1 MSASSSSKQPKP
13 KLSREEKGKGVVPA
27 ARKYVNSPSLFS
39 KSNANRT
46 HKTEAERAQGP
57 RAKFSQL
64 TKQGKAALKQ
74 QVSTPTPKVTPTLP
88 SQPEE
93 EFLLLGKFKVPIA
106 HIPHQSKQTSTVSKP
121 ASSGSSSP
129 TPSISV
135 HSSISEGPAFKLPEF
150 YVSLLDLKA
159 LHDISA
165 CSTPASQ
172 STSNNPSKNGKNH
185 LQEDN
190 VLRENEVSTSQGP
203 SAAQLKHQPEVS
215 ATIARP
221 NDVSKGELLTKN
233 GRTNKP
239 VARRES
245 PSNVIRSH
253 PTTNSSSIPKNV
265 GVDKLAENTFEVNI
279 NLLKSAADVQAVKI
293 FPHRL
298 SLKSQEKLVKILDSL
313 QVSAS
318 SFLSDFI
325 ISRIKTDTLKSI
337 QRNILISNT
346 GKVHFFN
353 NVGKYIGM
361 VTVEEPVW
369 FYGRLAGRNDPLYLS
384 LGKGKTSKCFIKTR
398 FPTLHEFL
406 KHDWAEGR
414 SSLQF
419 VTVYDPVGKR
429 NWLGS
434 KAFCWLPLYLDNK
447 IQLDQIP
454 TSGLVRL
461 FTLQDRFGLVPILKT
476 GKYYHYSPKG
486 KTHKKFPNVL
496 VGAEGA
502 VTEIAD
508 TTWNDCLNDPLLR
521 TAVDSVLRK
530 TALKETSC
538 FQTNIDDLFNKA
550 LNQTLD
556 ATKSNKVTI
565 SQHLNSE
572 EFELLKSYFGLT
584 YVENG
589 VHFRGAHPLLNAIRE
604 CYNKIYQK
612 SFRGVTVSD
621 IGGNLASVIFADAAN
636 THVCL
641 PLVDVKDAGRQTR
654 SAIALLNGTDHRYD
668 NSNLAAKRLQT
679 LEKVSYCNKM
689 VPSCT
694 HKSSVITMVDVYDV
708 PLRML
713 LAAMEVKG
721 ALLARLCFMYPPE
734 LINEDGVIAHPETG
748 VVVRRDGNV
757 VVYHIAD
764 TSDSYCHDVNNLLS
778 YIKTS
783 SVVSK
788 RGFTYSVELLNQ
800 NGPYLDFQVSLSTAT
815 AVLKSS
821 RSFSTW
827 LKNKSSVSVE
837 KVDASGVVHIERV
850 ILDRDFVRRILGYG
864 ANVCNTIDDRTFEY
878 ILSNMRSQ
886 TTMMIVGSKIVH
898 NKVELSTDVLIDLPG
913 TFLKE
918 SVKRRRGAID
928 QAKKASRSPLRKV
941 FDFLIGMPGKIFSK
955 LLSLILGV
963 LPKRYRDKLEKF
975 LSEEALIKD
984 CPDVIMTNTSVDSS
998 NARLSNEILQ
1008 DLLDVVKELTILNVP
1023 KAEIVEA
1030 RDDEDDVS
1038 SADID
1043 DLELEREQT
1052 KRKATKTSRA
1062 GLRGGGNNWYDFI
1075 LPSETKSA
1083 DGESLLVDL
1092 WRIVRKL
1099 DRAVRKNFV
1108 MAPLI
1113 KALMILLKALA
1124 FVLSPVSHLV
1134 SGIKTTLINS
1144 FSVKEEKKSLTKV
1157 VSSFIIETL
1166 AKVCDSLGLTYLKN
1180 LGSEVLCTVRC
1191 GISESI
1197 VKMEEDVDIFLK
1209 SKIASGLKAL
1219 GLKYPKGWL
1228 DERHK
1233 LRVFFDA
1240 AWKAIKTYPLVPAAG
1255 CVLVLLLA
1263 SKSLRERVL
1272 KLPYEAFC
1280 FAERVRIGRPLVL
1293 FSALIGSLIGKYSTI
1308 ASLFVGLESCR
1319 DMSLGMLIPS
1329 LVYNIPSL
1337 WDSDATGQKLA
1348 LLLKVSVFY
1357 NYYGVYK
1364 TVFNILDKEGSQYP
1378 VRDVADVEPGL
1389 EAFTLNADTEEVLEN
1404 FRKNTRAR
1412 LSARRPDRETKFED
1426 TPSTSR
1432 FPIERE
1438 MNQVSAC
1445 KEYNLKSSN
1454 SKPSVDEV
1462 ASTKV
1467 EPQSQVLKSVVDTP
1481 STSKGI
1487 LIEPDNSTKSEKSLV
1502 HEVVAPQDASKSP
1515 CTSPPKVADTPVPTI
1530 HLPEVR
1536 EPLVFGDELSNL
1548 SSVFTTEEKPMSEA
1562 IPTGKS
1568 FEPTSPVEEKEKTFE
1583 VEDKCLQCVCGD
1595 TMLMETFSPPGPL
1608 PLLMGDRLKGRE
1620 AWFYSRGGESY
1631 SYTGGH
1637 HKSRGWLD
1645 LLDAY
1650 ITACNLSPM
1659 DFDHCLV
1666 QLYDANCGI
1675 PFHSDNEP
1683 IYPKDNPILTVNVFG
1698 SAIFKVSCRV
1708 GEGAVTLSG
1717 AKYFIMPNGFQRTH
1731 KHSVLATTER
1741 LSMTFRATKPLKLSV
1756 SRFDISQTE
1765 VESGAA
1771 PAVEKIIGKSIVP
1784 EIKTDSHSF
1793 RPSSPKTLTINKTAS
1808 NAPLTASM
1816 EAITGVNFSRQTD
1829 FLNIDMF
1836 KNMKHKVTV
1845 GGNVGVVYEAFLYN
1859 LHELSR
1865 ELSVVTKV
1873 LKQPD
1878 ILVGKKRELFV
1889 ASIPELNQIKVCK
1902 RPELLKTTGIDSF
1915 VGSVE
1920 EKSLMFSNDP
1930 RLEEQSALIYLTP
1943 GGISF
1948 PLKRCLGLFK
1958 LMSVLTAAEVDRA
1971 LVGCKFINAVPG
1983 AGKTHE
1989 IKTLMK
1995 SYADSKTNDGLMLV
2009 LTSSKN
2015 AAESLNDYW
2024 NSQINN
2030 KKVLVMTVD
2039 SFIFSCGRFATT
2051 DVNYVFIDEC
2061 YMSHAGLCILIAAIT
2076 NPGELSFYGD
2086 RRQVPFINRNPLFV
2100 DSRSMLDV
2108 KNHTYTEKLLTYR
2121 CPADICYWMSSVDFE
2136 RRGARLYQG
2145 KVTTPADGRP
2155 LKSVK
2160 SMNFSP
2166 SELSFFNNVDR
2177 VMTFTQMEKS
2187 DLISKYTAA
2196 GLGDRSK
2203 ALELI
2208 GTVAESQGETYSRV
2222 ALVRTKAADDQVFES
2237 FPHRLVALTRHTQS
2251 LQFVCLPSK
2260 MSKGIGKDVQMIE
2273 KLEASVASTFVV
2285 QQHV

>member
-1 MSASSSSKQPKP
+1 MSAPSPSQHPKP
-13 KLSREEKGKGVVPA
+13 RFSREEKGKSTVSTTS
-27 ARKYVNSPSLFS
+27 KYTNSPTLFS
-39 KSNANRT
+39 RSNANRT

-64 TKQGKAALKQ
+64 TKQGKAVLKQ
-74 QVSTPTPKVTPTLP
+74 QASTPTPRVDLTTTP
-88 SQPEE
+88 QPEE
-93 EFLLLGKFKVPIA
+93 EFLLIGTLKVPIS
-106 HIPHQSKQTSTVSKP
+106 HIPHQPKQTSTISKP
-121 ASSGSSSP
+121 ESSGSSSP
-129 TPSISV
+129 TPSVSV
-135 HSSISEGPAFKLPEF
+135 HSSVSEGPAFKLPEN

-159 LHDISA
+159 LQDISTL
-165 CSTPASQ
+165 STPASQ
-172 STSNNPSKNGKNH
+172 PTSKTPSENGKGH
-185 LQEDN
+185 IKEDG
-190 VLRENEVSTSQGP
+190 VFGKNEMPASQRP
-203 SAAQLKHQPEVS
+203 SAAQHKHQPKVQ
-215 ATIARP
+215 ATTQGP
-221 NDVSKGELLTKN
+221 NNVSKVRVLAKN
-233 GRTNKP
+233 ARTNEHTAK
-239 VARRES
+239 RENL
-245 PSNVIRSH
+245 PDVDRSRS
-253 PTTNSSSIPKNV
+253 TANRGSIPKADGIVRLVKNE
-265 GVDKLAENTFEVNI
+265 AEVNI
-279 NLLKSAADVQAVKI
+279 NLLKSAADVKAVAI
-293 FPHRL
+293 FPSRL
-298 SLKSQEKLVKILDSL
+298 SLKSQQKLASLLDSL
-313 QVSAS
+313 HVAAS
-318 SFLSDFI
+318 TFLSDFI
-325 ISRIKTDTLKSI
+325 ISRIKTDTLKAI

-353 NVGKYIGM
+353 NNGSYVGT
-361 VTVEEPVW
+361 VAVEEPVW

-406 KHDWAEGR
+406 RHDWAEGK
-414 SSLQF
+414 SSLKF

-434 KAFCWLPLYLDNK
+434 KAFCWLPLYLNNK
-447 IQLDQIP
+447 VQLDQIP

-461 FTLQDRFGLVPILKT
+461 FTLQDRFGLVPISKT
-476 GKYYHYSPKG
+476 GKYYHYSPEG

-502 VTEIAD
+502 VTEIVDA
-508 TTWNDCLNDPLLR
+508 TWNDCLSDPLLR
-521 TAVDSVLRK
+521 TAVDSVLKK
-530 TALKETSC
+530 TVLKETSC

-556 ATKSNKVTI
+556 VTKSNKVTI

-589 VHFRGAHPLLNAIRE
+589 VQFRGAHPLLNAIRE
-604 CYNKIYQK
+604 CYNRIYQK

-654 SAIALLNGTDHRYD
+654 SAIALLNGTDYRYD

-679 LEKVSYCNKM
+679 LKKVSYCNKV
-689 VPSCT
+689 VPLCT

-708 PLRML
+708 PLKML
-713 LAAMEVKG
+713 LAAMEAKG

-734 LINEDGVIAHPETG
+734 LINEDGVIAHTETG

-764 TSDSYCHDVNNLLS
+764 TSDSYSHDVNNLLS

-783 SVVSK
+783 SIVSK

-815 AVLKSS
+815 AVSASS
-821 RSFSTW
+821 RCFSAW
-827 LKNKSSVSVE
+827 LKNKTKVSIE
-837 KVDASGVVHIERV
+837 KTDSAGVVHVERV

-864 ANVCNTIDDRTFEY
+864 ANVCNTIDDRTYEY
-878 ILSNMRSQ
+878 VLSNMRSQ

-898 NKVELSTDVLIDLPG
+898 NKVELSTDVLVDLPG

-918 SVKRRRGAID
+918 SVKRRRSAID

-941 FDFLIGMPGKIFSK
+941 FDFLIGIPGKIFSK

-963 LPKRYRDKLEKF
+963 LPKHYRSKLEKF
-975 LSEEALIKD
+975 LSEEELIKD
-984 CPDVIMTNTSVDSS
+984 CPDVVVTNTSVDNSK
-998 NARLSNEILQ
+998 ARLNNEILQ

-1023 KAEIVEA
+1023 KAEIVEVSA
-1030 RDDEDDVS
+1030 ADEDDS
-1038 SADID
+1038 SVYLD
-1043 DLELEREQT
+1043 DLELEEERT
-1052 KRKATKTSRA
+1052 KKKEVKTRKA
-1062 GLRGGGNNWYDFI
+1062 GLKGGGNNWYDFI
-1075 LPSETKSA
+1075 LPSKTKSA

-1099 DRAVRKNFV
+1099 DRAVRGNFV
-1108 MAPLI
+1108 MGPLM
-1113 KALMILLKALA
+1113 KALMFLLKGLV
-1124 FVLSPVSHLV
+1124 FVLRPAFHVV
-1134 SGIKTTLINS
+1134 SGVKTTLRNS
-1144 FSVKEEKKSLTKV
+1144 FSVKEEKKTLRKV
-1157 VSSFIIETL
+1157 ISSFVIETL
-1166 AKVCDSLGLTYLKN
+1166 AKICNSLGLTYLKN
-1180 LGSEVLCTVRC
+1180 LGSEVLSTVRSDMSLR
-1191 GISESI
+1191 IE
-1197 VKMEEDVDIFLK
+1197 KMEEDVDIFLK

-1233 LRVFFDA
+1233 LRVLFDA
-1240 AWKAIKTYPLVPAAG
+1240 AWKAIKAYPLVPAAG
-1255 CVLVLLLA
+1255 CLLVLLLT
-1263 SKSLRERVL
+1263 SKSLREKVL
-1272 KLPYEAFC
+1272 KLPQEAFC
-1280 FAERVRIGRPLVL
+1280 FAERVRIGKPLVL
-1293 FSALIGSLIGKYSTI
+1293 FSALIGSLIGRYSTI

-1329 LVYNIPSL
+1329 LIHSIPSL

-1348 LLLKVSVFY
+1348 LLLKFSVFY

-1364 TVFNILDKEGSQYP
+1364 TVFNVLDKEEPQIP

-1412 LSARRPDRETKFED
+1412 LADRQPDRKASLED
-1426 TPSTSR
+1426 TPSTSN
-1432 FPIERE
+1432 FPANRKVE
-1438 MNQVSAC
+1438 QVAANKVCS
-1445 KEYNLKSSN
+1445 LKGSD
-1454 SKPSVDEV
+1454 SKVSVDDVTATEV
-1462 ASTKV
+1462 KS
-1467 EPQSQVLKSVVDTP
+1467 QSQVIQTVEDSP

-1487 LIEPDNSTKSEKSLV
+1487 LIESDITPKLEESSV
-1502 HEVVAPQDASKSP
+1502 HTVVEPKNTD
-1515 CTSPPKVADTPVPTI
+1515 TSPSKVVPKRTDAPVSTI

-1536 EPLVFGDELSNL
+1536 EPLVFDGKSPDL
-1548 SSVFTTEEKPMSEA
+1548 SSIFTAEEEPSSETV
-1562 IPTGKS
+1562 PTVEVVES
-1568 FEPTSPVEEKEKTFE
+1568 APPVENIQNFSD
-1583 VEDKCLQCVCGD
+1583 VEDARLQCVCGD
-1595 TMLMETFSPPGPL
+1595 TMLMETFTPPGPL
-1608 PLLMGDRLKGRE
+1608 PLLMGDKLKGRE

-1637 HKSRGWLD
+1637 HESRGWLD
-1645 LLDAY
+1645 LLDKY
-1650 ITACNLSPM
+1650 LVACNHSPM

-1666 QLYDANCGI
+1666 QLYGANCGI

-1698 SAIFKVSCRV
+1698 SANFKVSCKV

-1717 AKYFIMPNGFQRTH
+1717 AKYFLMPNGFQRTH
-1731 KHSVLATTER
+1731 KHAVTATTER

-1756 SRFDISQTE
+1756 RRFVTSQTE
-1765 VESGAA
+1765 DDSEDSPVVERA
-1771 PAVEKIIGKSIVP
+1771 IRKSLVP

-1793 RPSSPKTLTINKTAS
+1793 RPSSPKTLTVNKTAS
-1808 NAPLTASM
+1808 NAPLTTSM
-1816 EAITGVNFSRQTD
+1816 EAIIGVSFNQQED
-1829 FLNIDMF
+1829 FLNIEKF

-1845 GGNVGVVYEAFLYN
+1845 DGNVGVVYEAFLYN
-1859 LHELSR
+1859 LHELCR

-1878 ILVGKKRELFV
+1878 ILVGRKRELFV

-1902 RPELLKTTGIDSF
+1902 RPDLLKTTGLDSF
-1915 VGSVE
+1915 VGSVD
-1920 EKSLMFSNDP
+1920 EKRLMFSNDP
-1930 RLEEQSALIYLTP
+1930 SLEEQSALIYLTP

-1958 LMSVLTAAEVDRA
+1958 LMSALTAAEVDRA

-1995 SYADSKTNDGLMLV
+1995 SYVDSKINSGLMLV

-2024 NSQINN
+2024 DSHIKN

-2039 SFIFSCGRFATT
+2039 SFIFSCGRFITT
-2051 DVNYVFIDEC
+2051 DVDYVFIDEC

-2076 NPGELSFYGD
+2076 NPSELSFYGD

-2136 RRGARLYQG
+2136 RKGGRLYQG
-2145 KVTTPADGRP
+2145 RVTTPADGRP

-2160 SMNFSP
+2160 SVNFSP
-2166 SELSFFNNVDR
+2166 SELSFFDNVDR

-2196 GLGDRSK
+2196 GLGDRLR
-2203 ALELI
+2203 AMELI

-2260 MSKGIGKDVQMIE
+2260 MSKGIGRDVQMIE
-2273 KLEASVASTFVV
+2273 KLEASIASTFVV

>member
-1 MSASSSSKQPKP
+1 MQA
-13 KLSREEKGKGVVPA
+13 
-27 ARKYVNSPSLFS
+27 
-39 KSNANRT
+39 T
-46 HKTEAERAQGP
+46 AQRP
-57 RAKFSQL
+57 NN
-64 TKQGKAALKQ
+64 
-74 QVSTPTPKVTPTLP
+74 
-88 SQPEE
+88 
-93 EFLLLGKFKVPIA
+93 
-106 HIPHQSKQTSTVSKP
+106 VSK
-121 ASSGSSSP
+121 AW
-129 TPSISV
+129 V
-135 HSSISEGPAFKLPEF
+135 LA
-150 YVSLLDLKA
+150 
-159 LHDISA
+159 
-165 CSTPASQ
+165 
-172 STSNNPSKNGKNH
+172 KNARANEH
-185 LQEDN
+185 ATR
-190 VLRENEVSTSQGP
+190 RENLSDADGS
-203 SAAQLKHQPEVS
+203 
-215 ATIARP
+215 
-221 NDVSKGELLTKN
+221 
-233 GRTNKP
+233 
-239 VARRES
+239 
-245 PSNVIRSH
+245 RS
-253 PTTNSSSIPKNV
+253 TTNHSSIPKADGIDRLV
-265 GVDKLAENTFEVNI
+265 ENETAINI
-279 NLLKSAADVQAVKI
+279 NLLKSAADVKAVKI
-293 FPHRL
+293 FPCRL
-298 SLKSQEKLVKILDSL
+298 SLKSQQKLVSLLDSL
-313 QVSAS
+313 QVVAS
-318 SFLSDFI
+318 PFLSDFI
-325 ISRIKTDTLKSI
+325 ISRVRTDTLKAI

-346 GKVHFFN
+346 GNVHFFN
-353 NVGKYIGM
+353 NNGLYVGM

-369 FYGRLAGRNDPLYLS
+369 FYGRLAGRSDPLYMS

-406 KHDWAEGR
+406 KHDWAEGK
-414 SSLQF
+414 SSLKF

-434 KAFCWLPLYLDNK
+434 KAFCWLPLYLNNK
-447 IQLDQIP
+447 VQLDQIP

-461 FTLQDRFGLVPILKT
+461 FTLQDRFGLVPISKT
-476 GKYYHYSPKG
+476 GKYYHYSPEG
-486 KTHKKFPNVL
+486 KTHRKFPNVL

-502 VTEIAD
+502 VAEVID
-508 TTWNDCLNDPLLR
+508 TTWNDCLSDPLLR
-521 TAVDSVLRK
+521 TAVDSVLKK

-556 ATKSNKVTI
+556 VTKSNKVTI

-589 VHFRGAHPLLNAIRE
+589 AQFRGAHPLLNAIRE
-604 CYNKIYQK
+604 CYNRIYQK

-679 LEKVSYCNKM
+679 LQKVSYCNKV
-689 VPSCT
+689 VPLCT

-708 PLRML
+708 PLKML
-713 LAAMEVKG
+713 LAAMEAKG

-734 LINEDGVIAHPETG
+734 LINEDGVIAHSETG
-748 VVVRRDGNV
+748 VVVRRDGDV

-783 SVVSK
+783 SIVSK

-815 AVLKSS
+815 AVTASS
-821 RSFSTW
+821 RSFSAW
-827 LKNKSSVSVE
+827 LKNKTKVSIE
-837 KVDASGVVHIERV
+837 KTDSSGVVHVERV

-864 ANVCNTIDDRTFEY
+864 ANVCNTIDDRTYEY

-898 NKVELSTDVLIDLPG
+898 NKVELSTDVLVDLPG

-918 SVKRRRGAID
+918 SVKRRRGAVD
-928 QAKKASRSPLRKV
+928 QAKKASRSPLRKI
-941 FDFLIGMPGKIFSK
+941 FDFLIGVPGKIFSK

-963 LPKRYRDKLEKF
+963 LPKQYRRKLEKF
-975 LSEEALIKD
+975 LSEEELIKD
-984 CPDVIMTNTSVDSS
+984 CPDVVITNTSVDNSKT
-998 NARLSNEILQ
+998 RLDNEILQ
-1008 DLLDVVKELTILNVP
+1008 DLLDVVKELTILKVP

-1030 RDDEDDVS
+1030 SSDEEDDPS
-1038 SADID
+1038 IFLD
-1043 DLELEREQT
+1043 DLELEKAKT
-1052 KRKATKTSRA
+1052 KRAEIKRNKA
-1062 GLRGGGNNWYDFI
+1062 GLKGGGNNWYDFI

-1099 DRAVRKNFV
+1099 DRAVRGNFI
-1108 MAPLI
+1108 MTP
-1113 KALMILLKALA
+1113 LLKALMFLLKGLL
-1124 FVLSPVSHLV
+1124 FVLRPAFHVV
-1134 SGIKTTLINS
+1134 SGVKATIKNS
-1144 FSVKEEKKSLTKV
+1144 FSVKEEKKTLTKV
-1157 VSSFIIETL
+1157 VSGFIIEAL
-1166 AKVCDSLGLTYLKN
+1166 AKICNSLGLTYLKN
-1180 LGSEVLCTVRC
+1180 LGSEVLSTVRNDM
-1191 GISESI
+1191 SARVE
-1197 VKMEEDVDIFLK
+1197 KMEEDVDTFLK

-1233 LRVFFDA
+1233 MRVLFDA

-1255 CVLVLLLA
+1255 CLLVLLLA
-1263 SKSLRERVL
+1263 SKRLREGVL
-1272 KLPYEAFC
+1272 RLPQEAFC
-1280 FAERVRIGRPLVL
+1280 FAERVRIGKPLVL
-1293 FSALIGSLIGKYSTI
+1293 VSALIGSLIGKYSTI
-1308 ASLFVGLESCR
+1308 ASLFVGLEGCR
-1319 DMSLGMLIPS
+1319 EMSLGMLIPS
-1329 LVYNIPSL
+1329 LIHSIPSL

-1348 LLLKVSVFY
+1348 LLLKISVFY

-1364 TVFNILDKEGSQYP
+1364 TVFNVLDKEEPHIP
-1378 VRDVADVEPGL
+1378 VRDVADIDPGL
-1389 EAFTLNADTEEVLEN
+1389 EAFTLNADTQEVLEN
-1404 FRKNTRAR
+1404 FRRNTKAR
-1412 LSARRPDRETKFED
+1412 LAARQLDHETSFD
-1426 TPSTSR
+1426 DIPSTSSL
-1432 FPIERE
+1432 PIKRKVERAPADR
-1438 MNQVSAC
+1438 VCS
-1445 KEYNLKSSN
+1445 LKGSD
-1454 SKPSVDEV
+1454 SKNFVVDV
-1462 ASTKV
+1462 ATTKV
-1467 EPQSQVLKSVVDTP
+1467 EPQSQVTKPVEDSP

-1487 LIEPDNSTKSEKSLV
+1487 LIESDNATKPEESSV
-1502 HEVVAPQDASKSP
+1502 HKVVEPTNNEVSPSEVV
-1515 CTSPPKVADTPVPTI
+1515 PKTISTPVSTV

-1536 EPLVFGDELSNL
+1536 GPLVFEDEMLGL
-1548 SSVFTTEEKPMSEA
+1548 SSVFSEEKKPSSETF
-1562 IPTGKS
+1562 PKVEVV
-1568 FEPTSPVEEKEKTFE
+1568 EPTPPVEDNQKVYD
-1583 VEDKCLQCVCGD
+1583 VEDASLQCVCGD
-1595 TMLMETFSPPGPL
+1595 TMMMETFTPPGPL
-1608 PLLMGDRLKGRE
+1608 PLLMGDKLKGRE

-1637 HKSRGWLD
+1637 HKSRGWLGI
-1645 LLDAY
+1645 LDRY
-1650 ITACNLSPM
+1650 LTACNHSPM

-1666 QLYDANCGI
+1666 QLYEVNCGI

-1683 IYPKDNPILTVNVFG
+1683 IYPKDNPILTVNVYG
-1698 SAIFKVSCRV
+1698 SAIFKVSCKI

-1717 AKYFIMPNGFQRTH
+1717 AKYFLMPNGFQRTH
-1731 KHSVLATTER
+1731 KHAVTATTER
-1741 LSMTFRATKPLKLSV
+1741 LSMTFRATKPLKISV
-1756 SRFDISQTE
+1756 RRFDISQI
-1765 VESGAA
+1765 ESDSECS
-1771 PAVEKIIGKSIVP
+1771 PVVEKVIRKSLVP

-1793 RPSSPKTLTINKTAS
+1793 RPSSPKTLTVNKTIS
-1808 NAPLTASM
+1808 NAPLTDSM
-1816 EAITGVNFSRQTD
+1816 EAITGVSFSQQED
-1829 FLNIDMF
+1829 FLDLEKF
-1836 KNMKHKVTV
+1836 RAMKHKVTV

-1859 LHELSR
+1859 LHELCR

-1878 ILVGKKRELFV
+1878 LLVGRKKELFV
-1889 ASIPELNQIKVCK
+1889 SSIPELNQIKVCK
-1902 RPELLKTTGIDSF
+1902 RPDLLMTTGIDSF
-1915 VGSVE
+1915 VGSVD
-1920 EKSLMFSNDP
+1920 EKRLMFSNDP
-1930 RLEEQSALIYLTP
+1930 SLEEQSALIYLAP

-1995 SYADSKTNDGLMLV
+1995 SYADSKSNSGLMLV

-2015 AAESLNDYW
+2015 AADSLNEYW
-2024 NSQINN
+2024 NSQINC

-2039 SFIFSCGRFATT
+2039 SFIFSSGRFITA

-2076 NPGELSFYGD
+2076 NPSELSFYGD

-2136 RRGARLYQG
+2136 RKGGRLYQG
-2145 KVTTPADGRP
+2145 RVTTPADGRP

-2160 SMNFSP
+2160 SANFSP
-2166 SELSFFNNVDR
+2166 SELSFFKNVDR

-2196 GLGDRSK
+2196 GLGDRQK
-2203 ALELI
+2203 ATELI

-2222 ALVRTKAADDQVFES
+2222 ALVRTKAADDMVFES

-2273 KLEASVASTFVV
+2273 KLEASIASTFVV

>member
-1 MSASSSSKQPKP
+1 MSASSSSQRTQPR
-13 KLSREEKGKGVVPA
+13 LSRESKGKTVAPA
-27 ARKYVNSPSLFS
+27 ANKYTNNPSLFS

-57 RAKFSQL
+57 RAKYSVL
-64 TKQGKAALKQ
+64 TKQGKAVLKQ
-74 QVSTPTPKVTPTLP
+74 RVFTPTPKVDLTTSP
-88 SQPEE
+88 QPDT
-93 EFLLLGKFKVPIA
+93 EFLLIGEIKVPIS
-106 HIPHQSKQTSTVSKP
+106 HIPCQPNQASTVSKP
-121 ASSGSSSP
+121 GSNGSNSP
-129 TPSISV
+129 TPSTSAC
-135 HSSISEGPAFKLPEF
+135 SSFSEGPAFKLPDN

-159 LHDISA
+159 LHDISIA
-165 CSTPASQ
+165 STPASQ
-172 STSNNPSKNGKNH
+172 STSKAPSDNGKEH
-185 LQEDN
+185 TQEGG
-190 VLRENEVSTSQGP
+190 VFRKNEVSTSQGP
-203 SAAQLKHQPEVS
+203 SAAQHKHQSKVQAANQGPD
-215 ATIARP
+215 
-221 NDVSKGELLTKN
+221 DVSKVRILTKN
-233 GRTNKP
+233 AGTDECL
-239 VARRES
+239 VGRES
-245 PSNVIRSH
+245 LPGVDGARS
-253 PTTNSSSIPKNV
+253 TANRGSIPKV
-265 GVDKLAENTFEVNI
+265 AGVDKLVKNETVFDV
-279 NLLKSAADVQAVKI
+279 NLLKSVDDVKAVKI
-293 FPHRL
+293 FPSRL
-298 SLKSQEKLVKILDSL
+298 SLKSQERLVSTLESL
-313 QVSAS
+313 QIVASA
-318 SFLSDFI
+318 FLTDFI

-353 NVGKYIGM
+353 NNGLYVGM

-369 FYGRLAGRNDPLYLS
+369 FYGRLAGRSDFLYLS

-414 SSLQF
+414 SSLKF

-447 IQLDQIP
+447 VPLDQIP

-461 FTLQDRFGLVPILKT
+461 FTLQDRFGLVPILRT
-476 GKYYHYSPKG
+476 GKYYHYSSEG

-502 VTEIAD
+502 VTEVVDA
-508 TTWNDCLNDPLLR
+508 TWNDCLSDPLLR
-521 TAVDSVLRK
+521 TAVDSVLKK
-530 TALKETSC
+530 TVLKETSC

-550 LNQTLD
+550 LNQTL
-556 ATKSNKVTI
+556 AMTKSNKVTI

-572 EFELLKSYFGLT
+572 EFELLKNYFGLT

-589 VHFRGAHPLLNAIRE
+589 NQVRGAHPLLNAIRE
-604 CYNKIYQK
+604 CYNKTYQK
-612 SFRGVTVSD
+612 AFRGVTVSD

-654 SAIALLNGTDHRYD
+654 SAIALLNGTDHRFD
-668 NSNLAAKRLQT
+668 DSNLAAKRLQT
-679 LEKVSYCNKM
+679 LKKVSYCNKV
-689 VPSCT
+689 VPLCT

-708 PLRML
+708 PLKLL

-734 LINEDGVIAHPETG
+734 LINDDGVVAHSETG

-783 SVVSK
+783 SIVSK
-788 RGFTYSVELLNQ
+788 RGFTYCVELLNQ

-815 AVLKSS
+815 AVSKSS
-821 RSFSTW
+821 RSFSGW
-827 LKNKSSVSVE
+827 LKNKTKVSIE
-837 KVDASGVVHIERV
+837 KVDPSGVVRIERI

-864 ANVCNTIDDRTFEY
+864 ANVCNTIDDRTYEY

-898 NKVELSTDVLIDLPG
+898 NKVELSTDVLVDLPG

-918 SVKRRRGAID
+918 SVKRRRCAID
-928 QAKKASRSPLRKV
+928 QAKKASRSPLSK
-941 FDFLIGMPGKIFSK
+941 FFAFLVGVPGKIFSK

-975 LSEEALIKD
+975 LSDEELIKD
-984 CPDVIMTNTSVDSS
+984 CPDVIVTNTSVDSS
-998 NARLSNEILQ
+998 KTRLDNEILQ
-1008 DLLDVVKELTILNVP
+1008 DLLDAVKDLTILKVP
-1023 KAEIVEA
+1023 KTEIVEA
-1030 RDDEDDVS
+1030 SDDENDDS
-1038 SADID
+1038 SINSD
-1043 DLELEREQT
+1043 DMELERE
-1052 KRKATKTSRA
+1052 KARKKAAKAGKA

-1083 DGESLLVDL
+1083 DGESILVDL
-1092 WRIVRKL
+1092 WRIVRKI
-1099 DRAVRKNFV
+1099 DRAVRGNFV

-1113 KALMILLKALA
+1113 KALMFLLKGLV
-1124 FVLSPVSHLV
+1124 FVLKPAFQVV
-1134 SGIKTTLINS
+1134 SGVKTTLKNS
-1144 FSVKEEKKSLTKV
+1144 FSVKEEKKTLRKV
-1157 VSSFIIETL
+1157 ISGFVLETL
-1166 AKVCDSLGLTYLKN
+1166 AKVCDNLGLTYLCN
-1180 LGSEVLCTVRC
+1180 LKSEVVNTIRSD
-1191 GISESI
+1191 ISERI
-1197 VKMEEDVDIFLK
+1197 VKLEADVDTFLK
-1209 SKIASGLKAL
+1209 AKIASGLKAL

-1233 LRVFFDA
+1233 LRVFLDA
-1240 AWKAIKTYPLVPAAG
+1240 AWRAIKTYPLVPAAG

-1263 SKSLRERVL
+1263 SKSLREKVL
-1272 KLPYEAFC
+1272 KLPQEAFC
-1280 FAERVRIGRPLVL
+1280 FAERVRVGKPLVL
-1293 FSALIGSLIGKYSTI
+1293 ISALIGSLIGNYSTV

-1319 DMSLGMLIPS
+1319 EMSLGMLIPS
-1329 LVYNIPSL
+1329 LIYSIPSL
-1337 WDSDATGQKLA
+1337 WDSNATGQKLA
-1348 LLLKVSVFY
+1348 LLLKFSVFY
-1357 NYYGVYK
+1357 SYYGVYK
-1364 TVFNILDKEGSQYP
+1364 TVLNVLDKEEPQAP
-1378 VRDVADVEPGL
+1378 VRDVADLDPGL
-1389 EAFTLNADTEEVLEN
+1389 EDFTLNSDTKEVLEN
-1404 FRKNTRAR
+1404 FRRNVRTR
-1412 LSARRPDRETKFED
+1412 LSGNRSDREVKLED
-1426 TPSTSR
+1426 VPSTS
-1432 FPIERE
+1432 
-1438 MNQVSAC
+1438 
-1445 KEYNLKSSN
+1445 
-1454 SKPSVDEV
+1454 SVP
-1462 ASTKV
+1462 TKGKV
-1467 EPQSQVLKSVVDTP
+1467 EKSLADKVRDFKEPEPKPVVADITATKAEPQPSTVKPVEDSP
-1481 STSKGI
+1481 STSKGV
-1487 LIEPDNSTKSEKSLV
+1487 LIEPNNTTTCEDLRVRKVVEPKTIEKPLSEPTPRTVDTS
-1502 HEVVAPQDASKSP
+1502 AS
-1515 CTSPPKVADTPVPTI
+1515 PV

-1536 EPLVFGDELSNL
+1536 EPLVFGDELSSL
-1548 SSVFTTEEKPMSEA
+1548 SSVFATEDNILRETV
-1562 IPTGKS
+1562 PTVETLDS
-1568 FEPTSPVEEKEKTFE
+1568 TSPVERTESVLE
-1583 VEDKCLQCVCGD
+1583 VEDRDLQCVCGD
-1595 TMLMETFSPPGPL
+1595 TMSMENFSPPGPL
-1608 PLLMGDRLKGRE
+1608 PLLMGDKLKGRE

-1637 HKSRGWLD
+1637 HESRGWLD
-1645 LLDAY
+1645 ILDKY
-1650 ITACNLSPM
+1650 LIACNHSPM

-1666 QLYDANCGI
+1666 QLYGVNCGI

-1698 SAIFKVSCRV
+1698 SAIFKVSCKV

-1717 AKYFIMPNGFQRTH
+1717 AKYFVMPNGFQKTH
-1731 KHSVLATTER
+1731 KHSVVATTER
-1741 LSMTFRATKPLKLSV
+1741 LSMTFRATKPLRLPIR
-1756 SRFDISQTE
+1756 RFDTSRTE
-1765 VESGAA
+1765 VVSEDS
-1771 PAVEKIIGKSIVP
+1771 PVVEKILGRSLVP
-1784 EIKTDSHSF
+1784 EPEVVSHSF
-1793 RPSSPKTLTINKTAS
+1793 RPSSPKLSTVCKTVS

-1816 EAITGVNFSRQTD
+1816 EAITGVSFSQPED
-1829 FLNIDMF
+1829 FLKIEFF

-1889 ASIPELNQIKVCK
+1889 SSIPELNQIKVCK
-1902 RPELLKTTGIDSF
+1902 KPDLLKTTGIDSF
-1915 VGSVE
+1915 VGSVD
-1920 EKSLMFSNDP
+1920 EKRLMFSNDP
-1930 RLEEQSALIYLTP
+1930 RLDEQSALIYLAP

-1958 LMSVLTAAEVDRA
+1958 LMSALTAAEVDRA

-1995 SYADSKTNDGLMLV
+1995 SYADSKSNDGLMLV

-2015 AAESLNDYW
+2015 AAESLNEYW
-2024 NSQINN
+2024 NYEINN

-2100 DSRSMLDV
+2100 DSRGMLDV

-2121 CPADICYWMSSVDFE
+2121 CPADICYWMSSVDFG
-2136 RRGARLYQG
+2136 RKGARLYQG

-2160 SMNFSP
+2160 SVNFSP
-2166 SELSFFNNVDR
+2166 SDLSFFDNVDR

-2196 GLGDRSK
+2196 GLGSRLK
-2203 ALELI
+2203 AMELI

-2260 MSKGIGKDVQMIE
+2260 MSKGIGRDVQMIE
-2273 KLEASVASTFVV
+2273 KLEASIASTFVV